1 MDGPFKSQL
10 EAAEHATEAEERR
23 RGPRATYRW
32 ATQPIRDGVH
42 EIRLAYERSPNW
54 TKAVVILAVIGFA
67 VALPSLLPYITAR
80 ITTAFVQ
87 FGDQDRDGRAP
98 GAGAER
104 RSRLRRPA

>member
-67 VALPSLLPYITAR
+67 VALPSLLPYITADSVSWTFVLTK
-80 ITTAFVQ
+80 IGTAVLLALGLNVVVGF
-87 FGDQDRDGRAP
+87 A
-98 GAGAER
+98 
-104 RSRLRRPA
+104 